1 MKLTVTFLLIFTFF
15 IATAQTGDT
24 VLDKRLTAY
33 MQLSKNLNIDKL
45 LTYMYPRVFEL
56 ASRKEM
62 ADALKTAYNS
72 PDFII
77 TIDSMNVNNI
87 DPVQKFAKG
96 SYTLFDYFVRL
107 NFKMKGDKKAEEVTA
122 MFDIFAQKFGK
133 ENVTLNK
140 ETNTLGIKQE
150 KQALAIKDNYSAGK
164 WTFLGVEKNAMIKKI
179 IPAAIITK
187 YKL

>member
-1 MKLTVTFLLIFTFF
+1 MKLIATFFLSFTFF

-33 MQLSKNLNIDKL
+33 MQLSKNLNVDKL
-45 LTYMYPRVFEL
+45 MIYMYPRIFEL
-56 ASRKEM
+56 ATRKQL

-72 PDFII
+72 PDFTI
-77 TIDSMNVNNI
+77 TIDSMSINNI
-87 DPVQKFAKG
+87 DPIQKFAKG

-107 NFKMKGDKKAEEVTA
+107 KFKMLGDKTAEEATT
-122 MFDIFAQKFGK
+122 MFEGFQKTFGN

-140 ETNTLGIKQE
+140 GTNTIGIKQE

-164 WTFLGVEKNAMIKKI
+164 WTFLGVEKNPMIKKI
-179 IPAAIITK
+179 IPAAIVAK

>member
-1 MKLTVTFLLIFTFF
+1 MKLIVTLLLSCTFF

-24 VLDKRLTAY
+24 VLDKRLAAY
-33 MQLSKNLNIDKL
+33 MQLSKDLNIDKL
-45 LTYMYPRVFEL
+45 LNYMYPRIFEL
-56 ASRKEM
+56 ATRKQM

-72 PDFII
+72 PDFTI
-77 TIDSMNVNNI
+77 TIDSMNINSI

-107 NFKMKGDKKAEEVTA
+107 KFKMQGDKTAEEATA
-122 MFDIFAQKFGK
+122 MFEGFQNTFGK

-140 ETNTLGIKQE
+140 ETNTIGIKQE

-164 WTFLGVEKNAMIKKI
+164 WTFLGVEKNALIKKI